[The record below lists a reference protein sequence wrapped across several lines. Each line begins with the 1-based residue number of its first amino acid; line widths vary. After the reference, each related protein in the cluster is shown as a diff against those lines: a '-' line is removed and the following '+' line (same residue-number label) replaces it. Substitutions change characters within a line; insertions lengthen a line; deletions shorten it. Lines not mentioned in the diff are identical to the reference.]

1 MKMVNKFYRK
11 HKEKLAKGTTSF
23 LKKKKKKTKESPIQV
38 SKFFWRGKR
47 KWRKYHRGRNKNPS
61 GEEKE
66 KKNEYMKNYYSA
78 HEKYLLSW
86 FVDFWSPGAI
96 QNKFFMVANISRP
109 MIFFSFLNFRNILN
123 FLFAPDN
130 PISHSLYCSVL
141 FLLYFAVW
149 LWYFV
154 ALSLILSV
162 VALKHVLLIFCC
174 MLELPV
180 SFIKITSFELFC
192 VFTPKP
198 CFNFSWWWTLFTS
211 VLWEIKVDVHEFWE
225 RKSLIECFNWQFSHQ
240 SSCHYAYWIGF
251 V

>member
-11 HKEKLAKGTTSF
+11 DKEKLAKGTTSF
-23 LKKKKKKTKESPIQV
+23 LKKKKKRKKERLIQV
-38 SKFFWRGKR
+38 SKSFWRGKR
-47 KWRKYHRGRNKNPS
+47 KWRKHHRRRNKNPS

-66 KKNEYMKNYYSA
+66 KKVEYMKNYYSA

-141 FLLYFAVW
+141 FLLYFVVW

-154 ALSLILSV
+154 ALSLIL
-162 VALKHVLLIFCC
+162 CC
-174 MLELPV
+174 CTETCFANFMLYV
-180 SFIKITSFELFC
+180 WTA
-192 VFTPKP
+192 
-198 CFNFSWWWTLFTS
+198 CFFHQNN
-211 VLWEIKVDVHEFWE
+211 VLWTILCIYSKTMFQFFLVVNLIYVSLMEDKNGCAWVLGKKEFN
-225 RKSLIECFNWQFSHQ
+225 RMF
-240 SSCHYAYWIGF
+240 
-251 V
+251 

>member
-86 FVDFWSPGAI
+86 FADFWGPGAI
-96 QNKFFMVANISRP
+96 QNNFFLVTKPPNLW
-109 MIFFSFLNFRNILN
+109 FFFF
-123 FLFAPDN
+123 FEFPK
-130 PISHSLYCSVL
+130 HSEFSV
-141 FLLYFAVW
+141 
-149 LWYFV
+149 
-154 ALSLILSV
+154 
-162 VALKHVLLIFCC
+162 
-174 MLELPV
+174 
-180 SFIKITSFELFC
+180 
-192 VFTPKP
+192 
-198 CFNFSWWWTLFTS
+198 
-211 VLWEIKVDVHEFWE
+211 
-225 RKSLIECFNWQFSHQ
+225 
-240 SSCHYAYWIGF
+240 
-251 V
+251 